1 MRRFSIWERYRELC
15 QNMSRQGSD
24 FVLGSK
30 YARILNIFIML
41 AYLEPKIYAR
51 VRVLARI
58 WLNMS
63 E

>member
-1 MRRFSIWERYRELC
+1 
-15 QNMSRQGSD
+15 
-24 FVLGSK
+24 
-30 YARILNIFIML
+30 ML

-63 E
+63 EYDVNMPEYVWIYNNRHGSAYVSSNT

>member
-1 MRRFSIWERYRELC
+1 
-15 QNMSRQGSD
+15 MSRQGSD